1 MVRTVIWDWNGTLLD
16 DVDCCLSTLNALRL
30 RRRMAALDREEYRRR
45 FGFPV
50 RAFYEEIGF
59 DFTAEDFASLSRDFI
74 AEYQRRAAEMSVT
87 RHARETLL
95 RLSAR
100 GVQHLVISAMEAR
113 LLGDM
118 LASHDLHTLVAGH
131 HGRPD
136 HSAGSK
142 VELGADVVRRL
153 ALDPR
158 SVVVVGDTLH
168 DHELAQAI
176 GCPAV
181 LYAGG
186 HQTRER
192 LSVAGAPVID
202 SLHELDA
209 HLGPSAPPSPLPGSH
224 SEV

>member
-16 DVDCCLSTLNALRL
+16 DVDCCVSTLNALRL
-30 RRRMAALDREEYRRR
+30 RRRMATLDREEYRRR

-59 DFTAEDFASLSRDFI
+59 DFVAEDFAALSRDFI
-74 AEYQRRAAEMSVT
+74 AEYRSRAAEMQVAPG
-87 RHARETLL
+87 ARETLQ
-95 RLSAR
+95 RLGDR
-100 GVQHLVISAMEAR
+100 GIRHIVVSAMEAR
-113 LLGDM
+113 LLADM
-118 LASHDLHTLVAGH
+118 LDGHGLKPLLASH

-142 VELGADVVRRL
+142 VQLGADAVRQL
-153 ALDPR
+153 ALDPAA
-158 SVVVVGDTLH
+158 VVVVGDTLH

-176 GCPAV
+176 GCRAV

-202 SLHELDA
+202 RLSQLDA
-209 HLGPSAPPSPLPGSH
+209 HL
-224 SEV
+224 

>member
-16 DVDCCLSTLNALRL
+16 DVDCCVSNLNALRL
-30 RRRMAALDREEYRRR
+30 RRRMAALDRDEYRRR

-59 DFTAEDFASLSRDFI
+59 DFVAEDFAALSRDFI
-74 AEYQRRAAEMSVT
+74 AEYTSRGHEMQVAPG
-87 RHARETLL
+87 AREVLQ
-95 RLSAR
+95 RLGGR
-100 GVQHLVISAMEAR
+100 GVRHIVVSAMEAR

-118 LASHDLHTLVAGH
+118 LQGHGLTPLLAGH

-142 VELGADVVRRL
+142 VELGADAVRRMQ
-153 ALDPR
+153 LDPA
-158 SVVVVGDTLH
+158 SMVVVGDTLH
-168 DHELAQAI
+168 DLELAQAI
-176 GCPAV
+176 GCRAV

-192 LSVAGAPVID
+192 LAVAGAPVID
-202 SLHELDA
+202 RLAELDS
-209 HLGPSAPPSPLPGSH
+209 HL
-224 SEV
+224 